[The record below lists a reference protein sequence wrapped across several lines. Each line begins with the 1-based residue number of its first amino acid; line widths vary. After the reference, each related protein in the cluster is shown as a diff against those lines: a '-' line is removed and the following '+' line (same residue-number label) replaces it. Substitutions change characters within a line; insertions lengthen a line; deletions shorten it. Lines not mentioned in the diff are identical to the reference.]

1 MNAPPLLGRRLQRGQ
16 STIEYTVVVMALVI
30 VLIAKPDV
38 ITEVVTALKDLYAA
52 FVYAISASDV
62 LVDSLPSR

>member
-1 MNAPPLLGRRLQRGQ
+1 MTRPRTPPPATQRGQ

-52 FVYAISASDV
+52 FVYAISASDI
-62 LVDSLPSR
+62 LVG

>member
-1 MNAPPLLGRRLQRGQ
+1 MNAHALPDRRLQRGQ

-62 LVDSLPSR
+62 LVG

>member
-1 MNAPPLLGRRLQRGQ
+1 MNALALPGRRLQRGQ
-16 STIEYTVVVMALVI
+16 STIEYTVVVVALAI

-38 ITEVVTALKDLYAA
+38 ITELVTALKDLYAA

-62 LVDSLPSR
+62 PVG

>member
-1 MNAPPLLGRRLQRGQ
+1 MRPRMPARRTQRGQ
-16 STIEYTVVVMALVI
+16 ATIEYTVVVMALVI

-52 FVYAISASDV
+52 FVYAISVPDI
-62 LVDSLPSR
+62 LVG